1 MEELMNYKSGKDYSS
16 LYLVE
21 QINIFR
27 KLDGNKSELLHKN
40 ILAKIEIEFIEEIGE
55 LKIQPSSYIDASNR
69 NSKCYHLNFEQSLQ
83 LLMSE
88 SRIVRKGVV
97 QKLKESRKPM
107 SLEQIFKHTIMLA
120 DQRIKELE
128 AKVESDKP
136 KVNFANAITGTTS
149 NIDFETFAKVISDQQ
164 GVTIGRNRLMKWF
177 RDNKF
182 MTPKNKPYQSVVDRG
197 LMKLKE
203 GSYINPSTDE
213 LVTYTQPRIT
223 GKGQIY
229 FANKL
234 IDENN

>member
-1 MEELMNYKSGKDYSS
+1 MLSNNNGQTMSSREIAELTGKRHSDVLDAIRNMEPAWIEVAGRKFS
-16 LYLVE
+16 LGYYV
-21 QINIFR
+21 
-27 KLDGNKSELLHKN
+27 DGNQQQRPQFELTKRECLYVATKFN
-40 ILAKIEIEFIEEIGE
+40 DVARARLVLRWEENE
-55 LKIQPSSYIDASNR
+55 LKKQEPVS
-69 NSKCYHLNFEQSLQ
+69 FEMMVKQTL
-83 LLMSE
+83 
-88 SRIVRKGVV
+88 
-97 QKLKESRKPM
+97 
-107 SLEQIFKHTIMLA
+107 MLA
-120 DQRIKELE
+120 DQRIKALE

-182 MTPKNKPYQSVVDRG
+182 MTPKNKPYQSVIDRG